1 MRVHRVTCW
10 KLLRHQFSGC
20 ACPTFPLCSQLYRGT
35 TSRYTLRNHP
45 LSCAGIDYRVLTPLL
60 APLSPHVEHARLSVH
75 LAQSSVGY
83 WCDTH
88 HRCPF
93 LIYCSLLSCPAQ
105 ASARDASNYCYE
117 LYPFSLSFIFL
128 WEPFVTFP
136 P

>member
-1 MRVHRVTCW
+1 MVSPFCG
-10 KLLRHQFSGC
+10 LRGDPFLQSSH
-20 ACPTFPLCSQLYRGT
+20 LV
-35 TSRYTLRNHP
+35 LR
-45 LSCAGIDYRVLTPLL
+45 SDYRVLTPLL

-75 LAQSSVGY
+75 LAQFSVGY